1 MLTVLT
7 DGDPK
12 LELVSKPATIEQI
25 RRGDFREL
33 TRGMHNIL
41 KTAPGIG
48 LAAPQV
54 GVMIRFIVTEDT
66 EDRMK
71 HLSAERRRE
80 INRHPV
86 GFKALFN
93 PEIIGESI
101 ETRTYFESCLS
112 YPGIIGAVTRPY
124 WILVSALNENG
135 EQIIFEA
142 EGWEAR
148 SICHE
153 IDHLDGINF
162 IDRALFNSIMPI
174 DQFLENDQART
185 AASDELVV
193 LYAA

>member
-7 DGDPK
+7 DGDLK
-12 LELVSKPATIEQI
+12 LEMIAKHTNSEHI

-33 TRGMHNIL
+33 VLGMHEIL

-54 GVMIRFIVTEDT
+54 NAMTRLIVIEDT

-71 HLSAERRRE
+71 HLSAERRMQ

-93 PEIIGESI
+93 PEIIGESV

-124 WILVSALNENG
+124 WILVSALDEDG
-135 EQIIFEA
+135 DPIIFEA

-174 DQFLENDQART
+174 DQFLENERART